1 MLKPKKSGLP
11 EALAMRHDPH
21 FVELLSSRSKG
32 PLIRM
37 ISLSKIDPNP
47 RQARNELGDIQE
59 LMSSIRAKGVLEP
72 ILVRPKDERYEIIA
86 GERRFIA
93 CRNLGLSEIP
103 CIEMNVNEREAME
116 LSLIENLQRKDLDVF
131 EEADGLNALID
142 IYDYTHDQISDKIG
156 KARSTI
162 TEIINISKI
171 PLQIRVLCKQAKI
184 TSRSL
189 LVEISK
195 FKEPAD
201 MERLIDGIRE
211 RGLKRADTRD
221 LTKEF
226 KKKDGKSARP
236 KRFVYNYVPPDND
249 KFKVRIEFKK
259 TTVST
264 DEIVK
269 ILEDLLKKLRGS

>member
-1 MLKPKKSGLP
+1 VPKPKKSGLP
-11 EALAMRHDPH
+11 ETLAMRHDPH
-21 FVELLSSRSKG
+21 FVELLSSRSTG

-72 ILVRPKDERYEIIA
+72 ILVRPKGERYEIIA

-93 CRNLGLSEIP
+93 SRNLGLSEIP
-103 CIEMNVNEREAME
+103 CIEMNVDEREAME
-116 LSLIENLQRKDLDVF
+116 VSLIENLQRKDLDVF

-142 IYDYTHDQISDKIG
+142 IYDYTHDQISEKIG

-162 TEIINISKI
+162 TEVINISKI
-171 PLQIRVLCKQAKI
+171 PIQIRALCKQSGI
-184 TSRSL
+184 SSRSL
-189 LVEISK
+189 LVELSR
-195 FKEPAD
+195 FKDPAD
-201 MERLIDGIRE
+201 MQRLINEIRE

-226 KKKDGKSARP
+226 KKKEGKAAKPR
-236 KRFVYNYVPPDND
+236 RFVYNYAPPDSD

-259 TTVST
+259 TSVSK
-264 DEIVK
+264 DEIVR
-269 ILEDLLKKLRGS
+269 ILEELIEKLRGS